1 MMPVDLN
8 AALEEHR
15 RGHIERAALVYQT
28 ALAEDPDH
36 PDALHLLGVVAIQQ
50 GDPNQAALLIGRAAA
65 LRPDDAAIHA
75 NLGEVYR
82 LLGDNDR
89 TIDCCRAALRVQPNY
104 PEVHSNLG
112 LALVRRG
119 DRDEAI
125 GHFREAIRLKPG
137 FAAAHYSLGEALWC
151 NGDKAS
157 ALEQFRRVVLLDPA
171 SAEARCNLGRALME
185 QGAPH
190 QALIHCQEA
199 VRLRPDMAAAHN
211 NLGNAL
217 QLLGR
222 LDEAK
227 VCLLEALR
235 LEPDQTASYVSL
247 ANVWEQLGEFDQALD
262 SLRDVLRRDPHHA
275 GALARLAMRLR
286 DQLPDAEQA
295 TIDSLLTDPKLSL
308 ESRLQL
314 QFGLAQVLDARGEF
328 DRAAELTIRANALQL
343 ADLHNRGQVY
353 DHQAHHAFI
362 DQLTAAFSTRFF
374 ERVRGFGLETERPV
388 FIVGLPRSGTSL
400 TEQIL
405 ASHPRVFGAGELK
418 LAQQILETLRN
429 SIGGRETPLISPE
442 YLDRE
447 STRHLAH
454 HYLNELAAINDSADR
469 VVDKMPDNTV
479 YLGLIATLFPR
490 AKLIHCRRDLRD
502 VALSCWM
509 TNFRDI
515 RWACDPDQI
524 ASRIEEHER
533 LMEHWRRVLPVPFL
547 QVEYEAMVT
556 DLEKWARAIVAW
568 CGLEWDPACVEF
580 HKTRRPVR
588 TSSVAQVRQPLYTTS
603 IGRWKNYQQSLTPL
617 FAKLK

>member
-1 MMPVDLN
+1 MPVDLSE
-8 AALEEHR
+8 ALEEHR
-15 RGHIERAALVYQT
+15 RGNIERAARVYQT
-28 ALAEDPDH
+28 ALAENPDH
-36 PDALHLLGVVAIQQ
+36 PDALHLLGVVAVQQ
-50 GDPNQAALLIGRAAA
+50 GDPKRAELLIGRAAA
-65 LRPDDAAIHA
+65 LRPGDAAIHA

-82 LLGDNDR
+82 LLLDDDQA
-89 TIDCCRAALRVQPNY
+89 IACCRTALRIQPNY

-119 DRDEAI
+119 DLNDAI
-125 GHFREAIRLKPG
+125 GHFREAIRLKPD
-137 FAAAHYSLGEALWC
+137 FTSAHYSLGEALWRT
-151 NGDKAS
+151 GDKVS
-157 ALEQFRRVVLLDPA
+157 AFVHFRQAVLLDPT
-171 SAEARCNLGRALME
+171 SAEARCNLGRVLME
-185 QGAPH
+185 QGAH
-190 QALIHCQEA
+190 QEALVHCQEA
-199 VRLRPDMAAAHN
+199 VRLRPAMAAAHN

-217 QLLGR
+217 QALGR

-227 VCLLEALR
+227 ACLLESIR
-235 LEPDQTASYVSL
+235 LDPDQTGSHASL

-262 SLRDVLRRDPHHA
+262 SLREVLRCDPRHA
-275 GALARLAMRLR
+275 GALARLATRLR
-286 DQLPDAEQA
+286 AKLPEAEQA
-295 TIDSLLTDPKLSL
+295 TIESLLADPKLSL
-308 ESRLQL
+308 DPRLQL

-328 DRAAELTIRANALQL
+328 DRAAELTIHANALQL
-343 ADLHNRGQVY
+343 ADFRNRGQVY
-353 DHQAHHAFI
+353 DPQAHHTII
-362 DQLTAAFSTRFF
+362 DQLMAAFSTSFF

-418 LAQQILETLRN
+418 LARDVLETLRGPIDR
-429 SIGGRETPLISPE
+429 SETPLVSLE

-454 HYLNELAAINDSADR
+454 HYLNELAALNDSADR

-490 AKLIHCRRDLRD
+490 AKLIHCRRDVRD

-509 TNFRDI
+509 TNFRDV

-533 LMEHWRRVLPVPFL
+533 LMEHWRRVLPVPML
-547 QVEYEAMVT
+547 EVEYEAMVT
-556 DLEKWARAIVAW
+556 DFDKSARAIVAW
-568 CGLEWDPACVEF
+568 CGLEWDPACLEF

-588 TSSVAQVRQPLYTTS
+588 TSSVAQVRQPVYTS
-603 IGRWKNYQQSLTPL
+603 SVGRWKNYDQSLKSL